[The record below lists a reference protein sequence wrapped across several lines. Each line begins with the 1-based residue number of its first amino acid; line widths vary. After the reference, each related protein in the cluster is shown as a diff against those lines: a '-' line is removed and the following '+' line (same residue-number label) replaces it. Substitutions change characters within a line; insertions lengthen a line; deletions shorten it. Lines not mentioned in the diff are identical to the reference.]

1 MKNKS
6 LSQLSIVLGI
16 AVGTLFVIDLGSLI
30 APAEASGCRPTGKTI
45 GGTAVLRCSGRT
57 KCRPTGRF
65 KVIKGKRYAIL
76 RCPR

>member
-6 LSQLSIVLGI
+6 LSHLSVVLGI
-16 AVGTLFVIDLGSLI
+16 AIGTLSLLDLGALI
-30 APAEASGCRPTGKTI
+30 TPAEASGCRPTGRSI
-45 GGTAVLRCSGRT
+45 GGAAVLRCSGRT

-65 KVIKGKRYAIL
+65 KVSKGKRYAIL

>member
-1 MKNKS
+1 MKNKL
-6 LSQLSIVLGI
+6 LSRLSIALGI
-16 AVGTLFVIDLGSLI
+16 ALGTVLLVDLGSLI
-30 APAEASGCRPTGKTI
+30 APAEASGCRPTGRFV

-65 KVIKGKRYAIL
+65 KVSKGKRYAIL